1 MAATELKV
9 ELELYAVN
17 VNNTLFIL
25 DDPVE
30 GVLDDPDNTLSGFV
44 FVDVTNYVQAVNI
57 QRGKSRLL
65 DRYESGTAS
74 IVFNN
79 STRAF
84 DPKYAASPFFGAI
97 YPRLNIRISANG
109 MIQYTGVI
117 QDWNIEYD
125 PAGPSFASA
134 SCSDRFTN
142 LTQSILPN
150 DYQELQLS
158 GARVNAI
165 LDLPEVNWPSDNRLI
180 STGQS
185 LLQEDLIPE
194 NTDALSYLQLIETS
208 EQGQLFIAKD
218 GKLVFHERNY
228 APAFDSTFADDGTG
242 ITYAEINVV
251 YGTELL
257 FNRIE
262 ANVLGDVK
270 SVASDPVS
278 ENAYGIS
285 TLNLTDL
292 LNESPTEVESMTDYL
307 LSIYK
312 EPEYRF
318 DTLRIALHKLSKEE
332 QDEVLGIELSD
343 IIYVKF
349 TPSNLPPAIDEYS
362 TVIKID
368 HEVGVAE
375 HFITFSLGS
384 TGANALILDSPAL
397 GVLDVAT
404 LLF

>member
-1 MAATELKV
+1 MPATELKV

-165 LDLPEVNWPSDNRLI
+165 LDLPEVNWPSDARLI
-180 STGQS
+180 GTGQS

-242 ITYAEINVV
+242 IPYAEINVV

-262 ANVLGDVK
+262 ANALGDVK

-318 DTLRIALHKLSKEE
+318 DTLRIALHKLSREE

>member
-1 MAATELKV
+1 MPATELKV

-30 GVLDDPDNTLSGFV
+30 GILDDLDNTLSGFV

-74 IVFNN
+74 VIFNN

-125 PAGPSFASA
+125 PAGPSFAAA

-165 LDLPEVNWPSDNRLI
+165 LDLPEVNWPSDARQI
-180 STGQS
+180 GTGQS

-242 ITYAEINVV
+242 IPYAEINVV

-262 ANVLGDVK
+262 ANALGDVK

-278 ENAYGIS
+278 ESAYGVS

-318 DTLRIALHKLSKEE
+318 DTLRIALHKLSREE

>member
-30 GVLDDPDNTLSGFV
+30 GILDDPNNTLSGFV

-180 STGQS
+180 GTGQS
-185 LLQEDLIPE
+185 LLQEDLIPG

-228 APAFDSTFADDGTG
+228 APSFDSTFADDGTG
-242 ITYAEINVV
+242 IPYAEINVV

-262 ANVLGDVK
+262 ANALGDEK
-270 SVASDPVS
+270 SIASDPVS

-292 LNESPTEVESMTDYL
+292 LNESPTEVASMTDYL

-318 DTLRIALHKLSKEE
+318 DTLRIALHKLSREE

>member
-165 LDLPEVNWPSDNRLI
+165 LDLPEVNWPSDNRQI
-180 STGQS
+180 GTGQS

-228 APAFDSTFADDGTG
+228 APVFDSTFADDGTG
-242 ITYAEINVV
+242 IPYAEINVV

-262 ANVLGDVK
+262 ANPLGDVK

-292 LNESPTEVESMTDYL
+292 LNDSPTEVESMTDYL

-318 DTLRIALHKLSKEE
+318 DTLRIALHKLTKEL

>member
-165 LDLPEVNWPSDNRLI
+165 LDLPEVNWPSDARLI
-180 STGQS
+180 GTGQS

-218 GKLVFHERNY
+218 GKLVFHERAY

-242 ITYAEINVV
+242 IPYAEINVV

-262 ANVLGDVK
+262 ANALGDVK

>member
-1 MAATELKV
+1 MAATQLKV

-25 DDPVE
+25 DDLVE

-74 IVFNN
+74 VVFNN

-97 YPRLNIRISANG
+97 YPRLNIRISVNDL
-109 MIQYTGVI
+109 IQYTGVI

-165 LDLPEVNWPSDNRLI
+165 LDLPEVNWPSDNRQI
-180 STGQS
+180 GTGQS

-228 APAFDSTFADDGTG
+228 APVFDSTFADDGTG
-242 ITYAEINVV
+242 IPYAEINVV

-262 ANVLGDVK
+262 ANPLGDVK

-292 LNESPTEVESMTDYL
+292 LNDSPTEVESMTDYL

-318 DTLRIALHKLSKEE
+318 DTLRIALHKLTREL